1 MKRVFAPCDLI
12 VYFLIVAI
20 VGFAAFWGRGE
31 RGEEYLVSIDGAR
44 VCLIRK
50 NGARIEEEWKNRVT
64 QEERKGVLILTI
76 DTGGGGY
83 NVIEAGGGEVKMQN
97 ANCSRHKDCT
107 RMLPLSEKS
116 GTAIVCAPH
125 KLKIEP
131 VKKQITPIAG

>member
-12 VYFLIVAI
+12 VYFLIIVI
-20 VGFAAFWGRGE
+20 VGCVAFWGRGS
-31 RGEEYLVSIDGAR
+31 RGEEYLVSIDGER
-44 VCLIRK
+44 VCIITER
-50 NGARIEEEWKNRVT
+50 GARIEEGWKNRIT
-64 QEERKGVLILTI
+64 KEEQEGVLILTI

-83 NVIEAGGGEVKMQN
+83 NVIEAGGGEVKMRN

-125 KLKIEP
+125 KLKIERI
-131 VKKQITPIAG
+131 KKQITPVAG